1 MIIFKM
7 TYKEREVI
15 LIDLQVEKMR
25 LLYQSYERKRETF
38 IIKDYYCLHLCS
50 VFSLSRGREGFL
62 RYMHGHL
69 HNVQVINKCST
80 EQKDFNFRHLEAE
93 RSF

>member
-25 LLYQSYERKRETF
+25 LLYQSYERK
-38 IIKDYYCLHLCS
+38 
-50 VFSLSRGREGFL
+50 
-62 RYMHGHL
+62 
-69 HNVQVINKCST
+69 
-80 EQKDFNFRHLEAE
+80 
-93 RSF
+93 

>member
-38 IIKDYYCLHLCS
+38 IIKDL
-50 VFSLSRGREGFL
+50 SLTFMQRLSSE
-62 RYMHGHL
+62 
-69 HNVQVINKCST
+69 
-80 EQKDFNFRHLEAE
+80 
-93 RSF
+93 